1 MRLNFNHVMILL
13 DVAEGGSINAAAQL
27 RHVAQSAVSRTMRE
41 LEQALGLKLLKRHA
55 RGIEL
60 TEAGRAILQ
69 LAQSIRAEANTASRE
84 LARLREEE
92 NVATLVIGA
101 HPTLAAFVLPQIIL
115 HFGTRM
121 PECQV
126 TVREGMKETLLPALS
141 AGELDLV
148 ICRIGNSQITPD
160 LTEEL
165 VYQDSM
171 VIVAGRH
178 HPAVKSRRRIL
189 AKELAAGRWLLP
201 PEDSEP
207 YLDAVKVFQALDL
220 PIPVP
225 KLKSASVALIR
236 TLLLTGQDWLAVVPR
251 DLFWTDIE
259 ERRLKI
265 LHEVPSSRG
274 RTIGLILRRRP
285 DVGVKS
291 EVRLFRECL
300 KEVVAVRSDAIIKS
314 A

>member
-1 MRLNFNHVMILL
+1 MILL

-41 LEQALGLKLLKRHA
+41 LEQALGLELLKRHA

-60 TEAGRAILQ
+60 TESGRALLR
-69 LAQSIRAEANTASRE
+69 LARSIRAEANTASRE
-84 LARLREEE
+84 LARLREGG

-101 HPTLAAFVLPQIIL
+101 HPTLAAFVLPQIIS
-115 HFGTRM
+115 HFGKRM
-121 PECQV
+121 PDCQV

-148 ICRIGNSQITPD
+148 VCRIGNTQITPD
-160 LTEEL
+160 LTEEFI
-165 VYQDSM
+165 YQDSM

-178 HPAVKSRRRIL
+178 HPAVRSHRRIRV
-189 AKELAAGRWLLP
+189 KELGTGRWLLP

-207 YLDAVKVFQALDL
+207 YSDAVKVFQALDV
-220 PIPVP
+220 PIPIP
-225 KLKSASVALIR
+225 KLKSDSVELIR

-259 ERRLKI
+259 ERRLRI
-265 LHEVPSSRG
+265 LHEVPSSGG
-274 RTIGLILRRRP
+274 RTIGLILRRRA
-285 DVGVKS
+285 DGGVKS
-291 EVRLFRECL
+291 EVSLFRECL
-300 KEVVAVRSDAIIKS
+300 KEVVVGARSDAIIKS
-314 A
+314 D